1 MIDRRRIASTQLVVC
16 LAVMVAAAV
25 GVTGRGADDPQQSAD
40 DLTRLERLTQE
51 ANFIL
56 GLRASTIVQ
65 LDIDMALDQ
74 VVFAEVPIEG
84 MIFTLMLS
92 PHSVRSPAYQV
103 LVQGEDGSLV
113 EVDPGPVRTMR
124 GVVLEVLGS
133 GVAAS
138 MLEDGLYAR
147 VEFPTG
153 DVYWVEPIATR
164 VDGAAVDEYVVVH
177 SDDVLETDGRCGLD
191 ENELGNPA
199 QPFDGGDPLA
209 GGDCEPDLYVAE
221 LGCDSDVEYFNRWG
235 SVSNVENRINAVI
248 NFMNIQYEGDVGI
261 THAISALI
269 VRTAEP
275 DPYSSTDSFTLLGQF
290 RSEWISNQAGVPR
303 DLAHLFTGKNLNGN
317 IIGIAWTLGAV
328 CEFFNQ
334 YCLSQ
339 SDYNGNFL
347 CATDLSAHELG
358 HLWNADHCGC
368 SNHTMNSFITCANQF
383 HPTFTIPQIVA
394 YRNGLSCLDCDSEAV
409 EAPLT
414 AFAVKK
420 GVLLSGNLGSL
431 VDSDNDYVE
440 IDPVLNNSGTRFITK
455 INVNAKSPHA
465 TVAQLDLTIETGI
478 DTSGVKLKV
487 RLRNWD
493 TNRWDQIDSSVLPQ
507 SDTEKIYLSIPNPN
521 AYIKNNNSRKVRVR
535 LQTTVKV
542 VNAPDG
548 YVFRIDHVQVDV
560 TP

>member
-1 MIDRRRIASTQLVVC
+1 MIDRRRIASTRTVVC
-16 LAVMVAAAV
+16 LTVMVAAAL
-25 GVTGRGADDPQQSAD
+25 GAAGRGADDPQQSAD
-40 DLTRLERLTQE
+40 DLTRLQRLTQE

-65 LDIDMALDQ
+65 LDIDMALNQ
-74 VVFAEVPIEG
+74 MVFAEVPIEG

-92 PHSVRSPAYQV
+92 PHSVRSSEYQV
-103 LVQGEDGSLV
+103 LVQGQDGSMV
-113 EVDPGPVRTMR
+113 EVEPGPVRTMR
-124 GVVLEVLGS
+124 GVILEVLGS

-147 VEFPTG
+147 VEFPNG

-164 VDGAAVDEYVVVH
+164 VEGAAADEYVVVH
-177 SDDVLETDGRCGLD
+177 ADDVLETGGRCGLD
-191 ENELGNPA
+191 ERELGNLA
-199 QPFDGGDPLA
+199 QPFDDGDPLA
-209 GGDCEPDLYVAE
+209 AGGCEPNLYVAE
-221 LGCDSDVEYFNRWG
+221 LACDSDVEYFNHWG
-235 SVSNVENRINAVI
+235 SVPNVENRINAVI
-248 NFMNIQYEGDVGI
+248 NFMNNQYENDVGV
-261 THAISALI
+261 THVISALI

-275 DPYSSTDSFTLLGQF
+275 DPYSSTSPSTLLSQF
-290 RSEWISNQAGVPR
+290 RTEWITNQAGIQR
-303 DLAHLFTGKNLNGN
+303 DVAHLFTGKNLNGSV
-317 IIGIAWTLGAV
+317 IGIAWTIGGV

-358 HLWNADHCGC
+358 HLWNADHCSC
-368 SNHTMNSFITCANQF
+368 PSHTMNSFITCANQF
-383 HPTFTIPQIVA
+383 HPTLTIPQVVA
-394 YRNGLSCLDCDSEAV
+394 YRNGLFCLDCESEAV

-414 AFAVKK
+414 GFAVKK

-440 IDPVLNNSGTRFITK
+440 IEPVLNNSGTKFITK
-455 INVNAKSPHA
+455 TIINAQSPEA

-478 DTSGVKLKV
+478 DTSGVKVKV

-493 TNRWDQIDSSVLPQ
+493 TNRWDQIDSFVQPQ
-507 SDTEKIYLSIPNPN
+507 SDTENIYLSIPNPN
-521 AYIKNNNSRKVRVR
+521 AYIRNNNSRKIRVL
-535 LQTTVKV
+535 LQSTVKV

-548 YVFRIDHVQVDV
+548 YVFRIDHVQLDI